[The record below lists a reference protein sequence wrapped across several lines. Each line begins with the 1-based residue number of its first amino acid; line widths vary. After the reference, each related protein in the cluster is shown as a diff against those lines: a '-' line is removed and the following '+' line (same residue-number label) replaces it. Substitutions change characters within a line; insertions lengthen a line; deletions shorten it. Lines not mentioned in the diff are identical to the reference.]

1 MLKSFLGWL
10 RDYVLYTG
18 IVGLAEG
25 VLGILAFGGLLSVL
39 LGNSAIKAGAIVA
52 VLLGVIGLYILLIA
66 NRVEWRSRTELDRRL
81 LERYCRVL
89 RERHGHSWR
98 IASWVECAEVR
109 ANGDATEVI
118 TVKAV
123 VECDFLDFFAVR
135 TGAGWNQPEKARRKV
150 KVAVKTIEVD
160 GIGGTR
166 RDTTSTWLN
175 DGRLEVIA
183 HFGSP
188 ARRGDEILMVIE
200 KEWPGK
206 CAPLMRDRQPDEF
219 ALTFACVTDYL
230 EYAIQLPQGNE
241 VACDVIGLV
250 RGQHDYALAVK
261 RNGVGPTEV
270 SLVARD
276 IPPRLRVGMRLDLKK
291 AR

>member
-10 RDYVLYTG
+10 RDYVIYTG

-25 VLGILAFGGLLSVL
+25 VLGILAFGGLLSAL

-81 LERYCRVL
+81 LQHYCSVL
-89 RERHGHSWR
+89 KERHGHSWR
-98 IASWVECAEVR
+98 IVSWLESAVVR
-109 ANGDATEVI
+109 PNGDATEVI
-118 TVKAV
+118 TVTAI
-123 VECDFLDFFAVR
+123 VECDVLDFFAIR
-135 TGAGWNQPEKARRKV
+135 TGAGWHQSERVRRKV
-150 KVAVKTIEVD
+150 KVNVKSLEVD

-166 RDTTSTWLN
+166 RDVTSTWLD
-175 DGRLEVIA
+175 DGRLEVLA

-188 ARRGDEILMVIE
+188 ASRGDEIVMVIE

-206 CAPLMRDRQPDEF
+206 CAPLMRERRPDEF
-219 ALTFACVTDYL
+219 ALKFACAIGYL
-230 EYAIQLPQGNE
+230 EYAIHLPEGAE
-241 VACDVIGLV
+241 VACDPVGLV
-250 RGQHDYALAVK
+250 KGQHDFSLAVK
-261 RNGVGPTEV
+261 RNGAGPTEV
-270 SLVARD
+270 CLVARG

-291 AR
+291 VR

>member
-10 RDYVLYTG
+10 RDYVVYTG
-18 IVGLAEG
+18 VVGLAEG
-25 VLGILAFGGLLSVL
+25 VLGILAFGGLLSAL
-39 LGNSAIKAGAIVA
+39 LGNTAIKAGAIVA

-81 LERYCRVL
+81 LQYYCSVL
-89 RERHGHSWR
+89 KERHGHSWR
-98 IASWVECAEVR
+98 IASWVESAAVR
-109 ANGDATEVI
+109 ANGDASEVI

-123 VECDFLDFFAVR
+123 VECELLDFFAIR
-135 TGAGWNQPEKARRKV
+135 TGAGWHQSEKARRKV
-150 KVAVKTIEVD
+150 KVAVKSLEVD

-166 RDTTSTWLN
+166 RDATSTWLN

-188 ARRGDEILMVIE
+188 ARRGDEIVMVIE

-219 ALTFACVTDYL
+219 ALRFACVADYL
-230 EYAIQLPQGNE
+230 EYAVHLPEGSE
-241 VACDVIGLV
+241 VACDAIGLV
-250 RGQHDYALAVK
+250 KGLHDYSIAVK
-261 RNGVGPTEV
+261 RNGAGPTEV
-270 SLVARD
+270 CLVARN